1 MLSFQSYEDNEE
13 IMSMTAEESR
23 DEPDFQPRFDRAPS
37 QSFEP
42 EQSMATAS
50 ARVAKPPTPIPKS
63 FCSFD
68 SEDDE
73 DAFNNPFQVYK

>member
-1 MLSFQSYEDNEE
+1 
-13 IMSMTAEESR
+13 MTNEESR
-23 DEPDFQPRFDRAPS
+23 DEPDFQPRF
-37 QSFEP
+37 EP
-42 EQSMATAS
+42 EQSIATAS

-73 DAFNNPFQVYK
+73 DAFNNPFQVHK